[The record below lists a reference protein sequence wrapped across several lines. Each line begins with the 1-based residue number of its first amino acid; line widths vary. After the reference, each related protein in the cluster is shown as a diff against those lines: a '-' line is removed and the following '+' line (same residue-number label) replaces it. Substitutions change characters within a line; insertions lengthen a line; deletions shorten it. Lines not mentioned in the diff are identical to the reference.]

1 MASYANTI
9 YEQFN
14 QTLDSLSKS
23 YENVAKKSP
32 LVDKIVILANH
43 ILRLIPMIALMQ
55 ILPFTALS
63 NTALMLTGGLFYRI
77 TIERL
82 CPLRFA
88 LLSSIGAIAFDFAL
102 AQNLE
107 LLGCLPLSI
116 YAISVI
122 YTAAT
127 STGVRAPQVATLAA
141 TSCCSA
147 K

>member
-1 MASYANTI
+1 MTTYVNTI
-9 YEQFN
+9 FDRFN
-14 QTLDSLSKS
+14 QTVDSLSKS
-23 YENVAKKSP
+23 YENVAKRSP
-32 LVDKIVILANH
+32 IVDKIVILANH

-55 ILPFTALS
+55 ILPFTAIN
-63 NTALMLTGGLFYRI
+63 NTALMLMGGLFYRI

-102 AQNLE
+102 SQNLSP
-107 LLGCLPLSI
+107 LGCVPLSI
-116 YAISVI
+116 YGISVI

-127 STGVRAPQVATLAA
+127 STSVRPPQVATLAS
-141 TSCCSA
+141 TSCCSS